1 VAEFRRQTEAIRE
14 AANEWAIRRQEQEGR
29 FISAPL
35 GAMEIVGDS
44 PRRSIQRSMRQRAR
58 VERRP
63 RLLIVFSPNLR

>member
-14 AANEWAIRRQEQEGR
+14 AANEWAIRRQEQEGG
-29 FISAPL
+29 FISALL
-35 GAMEIVGDS
+35 GAMEIVGRLTASVHSAIDGS
-44 PRRSIQRSMRQRAR
+44 GAR